1 MHFISIM
8 LKNCV
13 FFKIWFA
20 EVELNELIYGNRVVS
35 MAESSLNAIIIRA
48 YLLKLLH
55 FKTLG

>member
-1 MHFISIM
+1 M

-13 FFKIWFA
+13 FLMIWFA